1 MVANMEPLAKVI
13 KAPGH
18 ALRTAV
24 GEVSLVLRL
33 LLAGAFILAMF
44 WWSVYLLPTGVAQ
57 ARRKKNTTAIF
68 NLVLGWTFF
77 GWVIALVWAS
87 KHD

>member
-1 MVANMEPLAKVI
+1 MEPLAKAI

-18 ALRTAV
+18 VLRTAV

-57 ARRKKNTTAIF
+57 ARRKKNTAAIF
-68 NLVLGWTFF
+68 IFNISLGWTFI
-77 GWVIALVWAS
+77 GWVIALAWAT
-87 KHD
+87 KHE